1 MGYRS
6 DIVIAFAFKTKEQI
20 DEVMAV
26 YRINYFVQRHGLAEH
41 WDIHEW
47 DDCWGLT
54 YTAGSVKWYSGYEDV
69 IGLEYMLE
77 LVRTFVE
84 QRGEDVGPID
94 DDGKQEV
101 IVGFPYAY
109 RKLRI
114 GEEDNDTEH
123 EVDSNCN
130 LDDVLYDRIGLVR
143 HFETNF

>member
-54 YTAGSVKWYSGYEDV
+54 YTAESDAPTIINLTNHAYWAISGVGKGSV
-69 IGLEYMLE
+69 LEQQLMLDADFVLALDKQLVPTGE
-77 LVRTFVE
+77 LVPATGVCAVE
-84 QRGEDVGPID
+84 LV
-94 DDGKQEV
+94 
-101 IVGFPYAY
+101 Y
-109 RKLRI
+109 KL
-114 GEEDNDTEH
+114 
-123 EVDSNCN
+123 
-130 LDDVLYDRIGLVR
+130 
-143 HFETNF
+143 